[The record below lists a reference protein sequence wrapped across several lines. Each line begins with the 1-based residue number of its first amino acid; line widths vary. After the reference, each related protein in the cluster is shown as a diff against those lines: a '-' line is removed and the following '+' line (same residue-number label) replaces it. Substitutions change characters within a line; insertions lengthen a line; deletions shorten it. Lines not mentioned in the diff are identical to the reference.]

1 MKWVPNWCRSLRAE
15 SRLKRGEKRCFD
27 FPHIQSHDNLKGRER
42 EKKKEPTFSSSI
54 RF

>member
-1 MKWVPNWCRSLRAE
+1 MKWVPNWSRSLRAE
-15 SRLKRGEKRCFD
+15 SRLKREEKRCFD
-27 FPHIQSHDNLKGRER
+27 FPHIQHMITLRRER

>member
-15 SRLKRGEKRCFD
+15 SRLKREQKRCFD

-42 EKKKEPTFSSSI
+42 EKKEPTFSSSI